1 MLSHIYAKAKEK
13 KPFTP
18 VGYVQYYK
26 EQLCAIFHK
35 LTNKPTY
42 YSLQDKIELY
52 ILCEKEKFHFA
63 NRIYKTHKTNIP
75 VLVIYMKML
84 GFVRETIDK
93 EMAKRGPIQ
102 LEFDFMK
109 KLKK

>member
-1 MLSHIYAKAKEK
+1 MLSHIYAKTTVK

-26 EQLCAIFHK
+26 EQLCKIFDK

-42 YSLQDKIELY
+42 SRQDKIELY

-63 NRIYKTHKTNIP
+63 NRIYKTHKTSIP
-75 VLVIYMKML
+75 VAVIYMKML

-102 LEFDFMK
+102 LEFNFME